1 MNANDQP
8 KFENVQ
14 NEEGAVIDAR
24 SGGQGS
30 ASVHKM
36 RATSKGM
43 SESIIDKSETRTND
57 YRSANVTGNI
67 RSRISANRD
76 RKIIDGNHG
85 GIRKLKLIA
94 YDLLMLLLSG
104 LVFMVISP
112 SIVPMAPYEIA
123 LQFVLASICIILSRD
138 VCRVYAQVWRYSRTN
153 SYIRL
158 MGADAIGGIIY
169 ILLSEVLPFKHPT
182 FLRMVNIVLADLVGA
197 IALRYAYTWVY
208 EASMTNNY
216 LRKIFRR
223 NNWWTN
229 AISNAVEFLTGI
241 SLRQKAS
248 ELTIQ
253 DENKI
258 RIAIVGAGRTGAM
271 LAEDLLSNPNSVYR
285 PVCFID
291 IDREKIGR
299 RVSDIPVL
307 PESEE
312 TRNKLVEMG
321 VQEIVF
327 ALTNADSENKKR
339 LYERYKATGCKMKV
353 YDYPISQTAVN
364 GKRQMRE
371 FDIEELLFRQPQK
384 FVDERTRTYYKGKTV
399 LISGGGGSIGSELC
413 RQIAKMRP
421 KKLII
426 LDVYENGAYD
436 IQQELRIGYGD
447 RLDLAVE
454 IISVCDREA
463 LDKVFGRYRP
473 NVVLHAAAHKH
484 VPLMEHNCCEAVRNN
499 VFGTLNIVDIS
510 EKHGVEKFI
519 MISTDKAVN
528 PTNVMGATKR
538 MCEMIVQS
546 RIHSKTSFSCTR
558 FGNVLGSNGSVI
570 PLFKRQIMNGG
581 PVTLTDKRII
591 RYFMTIPE
599 ASQLVL
605 QSGAMA
611 KNGELYVL
619 DMGNPIKIL
628 ELAENMIRLSGFEPY
643 RDIDIVETG
652 LRPGE
657 KLYEELLIKTEEL
670 DRTSND
676 KIFVERD
683 EPLSR
688 EEIEKKL
695 AILREALV
703 TEDDDVI
710 RRAMKQVVS
719 TYHSPKHVNDA
730 AISSGRYA
738 EEAEGCGSRAAV

>member
-1 MNANDQP
+1 MNAKDQP

-14 NEEGAVIDAR
+14 SEAGTSIDACSGKVSDCALKRDIR
-24 SGGQGS
+24 S
-30 ASVHKM
+30 KI
-36 RATSKGM
+36 M
-43 SESIIDKSETRTND
+43 SEG
-57 YRSANVTGNI
+57 NVNTGDNNI
-67 RSRISANRD
+67 RNCRSTHVTENIRNRISANRD
-76 RKIIDGNHG
+76 RRMINGNHG

-169 ILLSEVLPFKHPT
+169 ILLSEVLPFRHPT

-321 VQEIVF
+321 VQEMVF

-384 FVDERTRTYYKGKTV
+384 FVDECTRTYYKGKTV

-683 EPLSR
+683 GPLSR

-695 AILREALV
+695 AILRDALA

-738 EEAEGCGSRAAV
+738 EEAEGYGSRAVV